1 MSTTIAGR
9 PVNRIGYGAMHLSR
23 LDQQDAVAFL
33 RHVVARGINHI
44 DTAEFYE
51 TSNAVIREALHPYPD
66 DLVLVTKV
74 GAVRDGDS
82 LVTAQRPEQL
92 RASVEA
98 NLATLG
104 ADQVAV
110 VYLRRADMLPGILA
124 EGDQRVDIDSQLAE
138 LVALRDAGKIGGI
151 GLSHVSPE
159 QLTAA
164 LPAGIVC
171 VQNAHSLLDRTS
183 EPVLEVCRANDVPWV
198 PFFSLGSAFPGF
210 PKVAEHP
217 TVVEIAKSLGAA
229 PATVGL
235 AWQLTHYAH
244 TLPIPGTTDRGHLD
258 DNLAADELHL
268 DPATMALLDG
278 LA

>member
-66 DLVLVTKV
+66 DLVLATKV
-74 GAVRDGDS
+74 GAERDGDG

-104 ADQVAV
+104 TDHVAV
-110 VYLRRADMLPGILA
+110 VYLRRADAPPGIIA
-124 EGDQRVDIDSQLAE
+124 EGDQRVDLDSQLAE

-217 TVVEIAKSLGAA
+217 TVIEIAKSLDVA

-235 AWQLTHYAH
+235 AWQLTQYAQ

>member
-33 RHVVARGINHI
+33 RHVVARGINHL
-44 DTAEFYE
+44 DTAQFYE

-66 DLVLVTKV
+66 DLVLATKV
-74 GAVRDGDS
+74 GAEHVGTE

-92 RASVEA
+92 RATVEA
-98 NLATLG
+98 NLAALG
-104 ADQVAV
+104 TDHVAV
-110 VYLRRADMLPGILA
+110 VNLRRADAPPGILA
-124 EGDQRVDIDSQLAE
+124 EGDQRVDLDSQLAE

-151 GLSHVSPE
+151 GLSNVSPE

-171 VQNAHSLLDRTS
+171 VQNAHSLLDRVS
-183 EPVLEVCRANDVPWV
+183 EPVLEVCRANDIAWV

-217 TVVEIAKSLGAA
+217 TVVEIAKSLGTA

-235 AWQLTHYAH
+235 AWQLTQYAH
-244 TLPIPGTTDRGHLD
+244 TLVIPGTTDRGHLD
-258 DNLAADELHL
+258 DNLAAADLHL
-268 DPATMALLDG
+268 DPATMARLDA
-278 LA
+278 LV